1 MRGPQ
6 GSVEHATLVSLKDAQ
21 QFSSRHLTP
30 RGRRIWYVFSYMH
43 AYGMHAYG
51 MQILWEFRK
60 LYPEALRADP
70 PPRYVGPD
78 VRILRSRRGPWG
90 ASGVPWGSPGAQ
102 GRSGVSER
110 GSRGSRGCLGC
121 VPGIIQII
129 SFGRWIAYRNKCFVV
144 LQIFDE
150 MKGRSGFHTFSNVF
164 INVPSVEQGGEFI
177 GKTNRNW
184 RFASWT
190 LITN

>member
-1 MRGPQ
+1 
-6 GSVEHATLVSLKDAQ
+6 
-21 QFSSRHLTP
+21 
-30 RGRRIWYVFSYMH
+30 
-43 AYGMHAYG
+43 MHAYG
-51 MQILWEFRK
+51 MQILWTFRN

-78 VRILRSRRGPWG
+78 GRILSSQRDPRG
-90 ASGVPWGSPGAQ
+90 ASGVPWGSSEAQ
-102 GRSGVSER
+102 GRLAVSKR

-129 SFGRWIAYRNKCFVV
+129 NFGRWIVYKTKCFVV
-144 LQIFDE
+144 WPIFDE
-150 MKGRSGFHTFSNVF
+150 MKGLSGFHAFSMVF

-177 GKTNRNW
+177 GKTHRNW

-190 LITN
+190 LMKNEHKPPSESWVWEVILEVPKWRKSYKNQ